1 MLFYWLLSSAFK
13 AQPGRWFIAGLAVAL
28 GIALAVAIHTVNRS
42 ALSEFSRALDLVNGQ
57 ASAQI
62 VMPSGEFSDQ
72 LYDQIVTL
80 QTELGIRAVSPVLER
95 NTAQIRILG
104 IDIFQA
110 GRVSPS
116 LMPFVSEDQ
125 RQELFSDDA
134 IFLSA
139 AALQKL
145 QLSVGDYF
153 ALGYEGKSVRFK
165 IAGTVPG
172 AVGQAIAVMDLGTL
186 QWRLGGLGR
195 ISRMDVLL
203 LDGKEIE
210 EVANAVQNL
219 NLGVRL
225 ISSQERDRRVSNLSR
240 AYRVNLNV
248 LALVAL
254 FTGAFLVFTT
264 ISFSVLRQQSQ
275 LALLSILGASS
286 HWIFTLVLAQAGGIA
301 ALGGLLGIGLG
312 LTLAFVLLNILGGDL
327 GGGYFSIAAP
337 PLEIDPIA
345 LFGFWILAITVGLLA
360 AYFPAKAATAG
371 RPTDQLRANSTERVL
386 RPVMNHRIALIFS
399 LASLVL
405 AFMPAMNDLPLAAY
419 ASIACLLFAGLAL
432 IPWIVQYCFSRLANG
447 LSRWQNQPSSLTF
460 AVWRLAQAPASSAGL
475 IAGVV
480 AAMALT
486 VAMVIMVASFRD
498 SMIQWLD
505 QVLPAD
511 LYANFKQLNL
521 GDEFQ
526 KNPNLLASLER
537 VPGIER
543 YELSVQRKIIFQSD
557 RPEVTLIARPIQ
569 QSRAAQTLPLI
580 GSVYPESSLPSQS
593 ALPVVYV
600 SEAMVDLYDWR
611 PGRIQTLPALNEQQG
626 SQKVW
631 VAGIFRDY
639 GRQHGALVI
648 DLASYQKMS
657 GNQQYSGIALWL
669 VNQANPATVLNAVR
683 AVIPQF
689 RDQEF
694 INRSDLRALSIK
706 IFDRSFALTYALEI
720 AALLVAIFATATGF
734 AGQALLRQ
742 KEYAL
747 VYYLGQSTAQRTA
760 WITTESGLLL
770 GLAIIWGTLL
780 GLLISQIL
788 IHRVNPQSFHW
799 TMDTSVPYLAL
810 TTLMLALVG
819 CGIAAALWASKRNL
833 NSTNLR
839 TALREDW

>member
-186 QWRLGGLGR
+186 QWHLGGLGR

-203 LDGKEIE
+203 LDGKGIE

-225 ISSQERDRRVSNLSR
+225 ISSQERDRRISNLSR

-301 ALGGLLGIGLG
+301 ALGGLFGIGLG

-360 AYFPAKAATAG
+360 AYFPAKASTAG
-371 RPTDQLRANSTERVL
+371 RPTEQLRANSTERVL

-460 AVWRLAQAPASSAGL
+460 AVWRLAQAPASAAGL

-593 ALPVVYV
+593 AIPVVYV

-683 AVIPQF
+683 AAIPQF

-770 GLAIIWGTLL
+770 GLAVIWGTLL

-810 TTLMLALVG
+810 ITLMLALVG

>member
-145 QLSVGDYF
+145 QLSIGDYF

-172 AVGQAIAVMDLGTL
+172 AVGQVIAVMDLGTL

-203 LDGKEIE
+203 LDGKGIE

-219 NLGVRL
+219 NLGVLL

-254 FTGAFLVFTT
+254 FTGAFLIFTT

-286 HWIFTLVLAQAGGIA
+286 YWIFTLVLAQAGGIA
-301 ALGGLLGIGLG
+301 ALGGLFGIGLG

-345 LFGFWILAITVGLLA
+345 LFSFWILAITVGLLA

-432 IPWIVQYCFSRLANG
+432 IPWIVQYCFSRLSNG

-460 AVWRLAQAPASSAGL
+460 AVWRLAQAPASAAGL

-810 TTLMLALVG
+810 ITLMLALVG